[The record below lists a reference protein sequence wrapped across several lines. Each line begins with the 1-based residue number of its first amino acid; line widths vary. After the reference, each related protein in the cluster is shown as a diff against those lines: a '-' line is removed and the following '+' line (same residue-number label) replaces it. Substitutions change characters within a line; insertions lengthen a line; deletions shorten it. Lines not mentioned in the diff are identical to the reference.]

1 MRLARCTQCPP
12 QHGTEQQCLRA
23 ALPYNCI
30 SATPPG
36 LAMALSTRQ
45 AAGCASL
52 LAQGA
57 PPRLPHACQPASTWR
72 HLCPALLPECTLST
86 QHALAAISGTEALTV
101 LGGRYGPHEIKHPV
115 PRRPALPC
123 HPWPVP
129 SIGHRPGL
137 PHPTRLCT
145 VSVCA
150 LQGRPRAQQGSA
162 RRASRGQAAEQ
173 VGRRGGRGGG
183 GGGAGVDS
191 GVKIVIFAVSSLFP
205 CSTRSQ
211 DLGNPSFIEIR
222 HRSTKL

>member
-1 MRLARCTQCPP
+1 M
-12 QHGTEQQCLRA
+12 
-23 ALPYNCI
+23 PYYCI
-30 SATPPG
+30 PTASPG

-86 QHALAAISGTEALTV
+86 QHVLAAIPGSEALSV
-101 LGGRYGPHEIKHPV
+101 LGARYGSHEIKHPV
-115 PRRPALPC
+115 PRCPALPC

-129 SIGHRPGL
+129 STGPRAGL
-137 PHPTRLCT
+137 ACPTRLCT
-145 VSVCA
+145 VSQCA
-150 LQGRPRAQQGSA
+150 QQGRPRAQRCSA

-173 VGRRGGRGGG
+173 AGRRGGSGGG

-191 GVKIVIFAVSSLFP
+191 GSKIAMFAILSLFS

-211 DLGNPSFIEIR
+211 DLGNPSLIEI
-222 HRSTKL
+222 